1 MRFSEIL
8 DELEKK
14 IQEADDHLYKCRSG
28 DFSNLLTSYYN
39 INEYYKQLD
48 EMRKRM
54 YGVVDRYNKSVI
66 PAIMDERDLDKVQV
80 ASIARSF
87 YPISK
92 MTATIVDK
100 QKGPQWLRD
109 NGGEDL
115 IQETVNASSLSAFV
129 KEMMQ
134 NTGKEPPTEIIR
146 VNTYSVTGISKY
158 TPKTR

>member
-14 IQEADDHLYKCRSG
+14 IQEADDHLYKCRSD

-39 INEYYKQLD
+39 INEYYQQLD
-48 EMRKRM
+48 EMRKRL

-87 YPISK
+87 YPIRK

-100 QKGPQWLRD
+100 QKGLHWLRD
-109 NGGEDL
+109 NGGGDL
-115 IQETVNASSLSAFV
+115 IQETVNASSLTAFV
-129 KEMMQ
+129 KEMIKNM
-134 NTGKEPPTEIIR
+134 GKEPPTEIIR
-146 VNTYSVTGISKY
+146 VNTYSITGISKY
-158 TPKTR
+158 TPKAR